1 MADWSD
7 AGTVAYCGLVCAG
20 CPGLSDGCVGCRGGG
35 GDDPCQV
42 RDCCLENNYAG
53 CWECAQMPCDKGP
66 FGKPEWAGVCTGLI
80 QAVQVRSLE
89 GMLAQVRQRLGDVI
103 DFGALSGLSAADV
116 RALLDAE

>member
-1 MADWSD
+1 
-7 AGTVAYCGLVCAG
+7 
-20 CPGLSDGCVGCRGGG
+20 VGCRGGG